1 VTGERR
7 LDDAPDVRFG
17 GVKLRFVPAG
27 MNPDEL
33 AANAARAAAAAERK
47 RAAPLPSPITA
58 PADLEAGPSKTL
70 WILLALVVV
79 AAVLF
84 VLRGRA

>member
-1 VTGERR
+1 M
-7 LDDAPDVRFG
+7 
-17 GVKLRFVPAG
+17 KLRFVPAG

-33 AANAARAAAAAERK
+33 AAKAARSAAAAERK
-47 RAAPLPSPITA
+47 RAAPLPSPVTA
-58 PADLEAGPSKTL
+58 PAVDLEAGPSKML

-84 VLRGRA
+84 VLRGHA